1 MIRGLPATV
10 WTLGAISFLND
21 AASDLVY
28 PLVPLFVAQV
38 LGAGPRALG
47 VIEGVANATAALLKL
62 VSGALYDRFP
72 RAKGWL
78 VAGYGLPAVARP
90 AIAFAAS
97 AWTLGAL
104 RVADRIGKG
113 LRSAPRD
120 ALLARSVDASRRGLA
135 FGVHRSMDH
144 AGAVAGPLAAA
155 ALLAAGVGLREIFLW
170 TAIPGAAC
178 VALALAV
185 REPPGAL
192 APPER
197 IDWRLD
203 TLPPRFRAYLAV
215 VALFTLSQ
223 ASNLFL
229 LLRAAQLGVPA
240 ATVPLLWAVQSGI
253 AMLLTAPLSSLSDRL
268 PRAWLLAGGWLL
280 YAAVFGLLGASVDS
294 PAGIAMLLALY
305 GLVLAMTEGVEKALI
320 ADLVPP
326 QRLGTAFGWF
336 HLVAG
341 LGLVPASAG
350 FGWAWER
357 FGAAAAFGASGAI
370 AAVAAAAAVG
380 VLGTARP
387 R

>member
-1 MIRGLPATV
+1 M
-10 WTLGAISFLND
+10 LGAISFLND

-47 VIEGVANATAALLKL
+47 IIEGVANATAALLKL
-62 VSGALYDRFP
+62 CRVRCTTASRARRAGWSRATGCP
-72 RAKGWL
+72 RWRGRRSRSRRRPGRW
-78 VAGYGLPAVARP
+78 ARCAWP
-90 AIAFAAS
+90 TGSARACARRRATRCWRARSTRRGAAS
-97 AWTLGAL
+97 
-104 RVADRIGKG
+104 
-113 LRSAPRD
+113 RSACTGRW
-120 ALLARSVDASRRGLA
+120 
-135 FGVHRSMDH
+135 DH
-144 AGAVAGPLAAA
+144 AGAVVGPLAAA

-178 VALALAV
+178 VALALAI
-185 REPPGAL
+185 REPTGAL

-197 IDWRLD
+197 IDWRLG

-229 LLRAAQLGVPA
+229 LLRATQLGVPA
-240 ATVPLLWAVQSGI
+240 ASIPLLWAVQSGI

-280 YAAVFGLLGASVDS
+280 YAAVFGVLGASVDS

-370 AAVAAAAAVG
+370 AAVAAAAAVV
-380 VLGTARP
+380 VLGGARP